1 MTLIRFVTFLCFLL
15 ISPISFSENQDK
27 NYQARLQD
35 VMKARKLMD
44 RKRERERDEI
54 KDLAQEL
61 AQEIL
66 IIDTHIDTPIQLYIQ
81 QDKNGSYEDIT
92 KPSSLH
98 FDFDRAVSGG
108 LNVPFFVIFTPPS
121 AEEKG
126 TSFKMAEELIQILES
141 IMNKNP
147 DKFRLVKSPEEITND
162 KNIMQVVYG
171 MENGAPIESKLSNI
185 KLFSDMGIN
194 YITLAHSKSNH
205 ISDSSYDE
213 NKNWGGLSPFG
224 REVVAEMNKQGVM
237 IDISHVS
244 DAAFYE
250 VLRLTK
256 TPVIASHSSL
266 RHFVPGFERN
276 VSDDMLQELA
286 KNEGVIQICFGSEFI
301 AEKKKYP
308 KLVVTV
314 QDVADHIDRV
324 KNLVGIEHV
333 GIGSDYDG
341 WRNFPVGLED
351 TSSYPNLIEEL
362 LKRNYSKEEIKQI
375 FGGNLLRVWR
385 EVKKFSES

>member
-1 MTLIRFVTFLCFLL
+1 MIILRTITLICLLL
-15 ISPISFSENQDK
+15 ISHLSFTEYRDK

-44 RKRERERDEI
+44 KKRERDKI
-54 KDLAQEL
+54 NNLAQEL
-61 AQEIL
+61 AQEMI
-66 IIDTHIDTPIQLYIQ
+66 IIDTHLDTPIQLYMQ
-81 QDKNGSYEDIT
+81 QSKNGFYEDIT
-92 KPSSLH
+92 KASSLH

-126 TSFKMAEELIQILES
+126 TAFEMAKDLIQILED
-141 IMNKNP
+141 IMNKHP
-147 DKFRLVKSPEEITND
+147 SKFRLVKSPEEITNE
-162 KNIMQVVYG
+162 KGVMQVVYG

-185 KLFSDMGIN
+185 KVFSDMGIN

-205 ISDSSYDE
+205 ISDSSYDS

-224 REVVAEMNKQGVM
+224 RKVVAEMNKQGVM

-250 VLRLTK
+250 VLKLTK

-276 VSDDMLQELA
+276 VSDDMLRELA

-308 KLVVTV
+308 NLVVTV
-314 QDVADHIDRV
+314 KDVADHIDRV
-324 KNLVGIEHV
+324 KKLVGIDHV

-351 TSSYPNLIEEL
+351 TSTYPNLIKEL
-362 LKRNYSKEEIKQI
+362 LNRNYTKEEIEKI

>member
-1 MTLIRFVTFLCFLL
+1 MIILRTITLICFLL
-15 ISPISFSENQDK
+15 ISHLSFTEYRDK

-44 RKRERERDEI
+44 KKRERDKI
-54 KDLAQEL
+54 NNLAQEL
-61 AQEIL
+61 AQEMI
-66 IIDTHIDTPIQLYIQ
+66 IIDTHLDTPIQLYMQ
-81 QDKNGSYEDIT
+81 QSKNGFYEDIT
-92 KPSSLH
+92 KASSLH

-126 TSFKMAEELIQILES
+126 TAFEMAKDLIQILED
-141 IMNKNP
+141 IMNKHP
-147 DKFRLVKSPEEITND
+147 SKFRLVKSPEEITNE
-162 KNIMQVVYG
+162 KGVMQVVYG

-185 KLFSDMGIN
+185 KVFSDMGIN

-205 ISDSSYDE
+205 ISDSSYDS

-224 REVVAEMNKQGVM
+224 RKVVAEMNKQGVM

-250 VLRLTK
+250 VLKLTK

-276 VSDDMLQELA
+276 VSDDMLRELA

-301 AEKKKYP
+301 AEKKKNP
-308 KLVVTV
+308 NLVVTV
-314 QDVADHIDRV
+314 KDVADHIDRV
-324 KNLVGIEHV
+324 KKLVGIDHV

-351 TSSYPNLIEEL
+351 TSTYPNLIKEL
-362 LKRNYSKEEIKQI
+362 LNRNYTKEEIEKI

>member
-1 MTLIRFVTFLCFLL
+1 MTLIKFLTVICFLL
-15 ISPISFSENQDK
+15 IPPLSFTENQDK

-44 RKRERERDEI
+44 KKRQRDEI
-54 KDLAQEL
+54 KDLAHKL
-61 AQEIL
+61 AQEII
-66 IIDTHIDTPIQLYIQ
+66 IIDTHLDTPIQLYMQ
-81 QDKNGSYEDIT
+81 QDKNGTYEDIT
-92 KPSSLH
+92 KKTSLH
-98 FDFDRAVSGG
+98 FDYERALNGG

-121 AEEKG
+121 AEDKG
-126 TSFKMAEELIQILES
+126 TAFKMANEIIQILEDIKKKS
-141 IMNKNP
+141 PN
-147 DKFRLVKSPEEITND
+147 KFRLVKSPDEITNN
-162 KNIMQVVYG
+162 KSVMQIVYG

-185 KLFSDMGIN
+185 ELFSDMGIS

-276 VSDDMLQELA
+276 VSDDMLKELA
-286 KNEGVIQICFGSEFI
+286 KNGGVIQICFGSEFI
-301 AEKKKYP
+301 AEKRKYP
-308 KLVVTV
+308 DLVVTV
-314 QDVADHIDRV
+314 EDVADHIDRV
-324 KNLVGIEHV
+324 KQLVGIDYV

-351 TSSYPNLIEEL
+351 TSTYPNLIEEL
-362 LKRNYSKEEIKQI
+362 LKRNYTKEEIKKV
-375 FGGNLLRVWR
+375 FGENLLRVWR
-385 EVKKFSES
+385 AVENYSKP

>member
-1 MTLIRFVTFLCFLL
+1 MNIYRILTLISLL
-15 ISPISFSENQDK
+15 VIPHLSFAEYRDI

-44 RKRERERDEI
+44 KKRERDKI
-54 KDLAQEL
+54 NDLAQEL
-61 AQEIL
+61 AQEMI
-66 IIDTHIDTPIQLYIQ
+66 IIDTHLDTPIQLYMQ

-92 KPSSLH
+92 KKSSLH

-121 AEEKG
+121 SEEKG
-126 TSFKMAEELIQILES
+126 TAFEMAKDLIKILED

-147 DKFRLVKSPEEITND
+147 GKFRLVKSPEEITNE

-224 REVVAEMNKQGVM
+224 RKVVAEMNKQGVM

-250 VLRLTK
+250 VLKLTK

-276 VSDDMLQELA
+276 VSDDMLRELA
-286 KNEGVIQICFGSEFI
+286 KNGGVIQICFGSEFI

-308 KLVVTV
+308 NLVVTV
-314 QDVADHIDRV
+314 KDVADHIDRV
-324 KNLVGIEHV
+324 KKLVGIDHV

-351 TSSYPNLIEEL
+351 TSTYPNLIREL
-362 LKRNYSKEEIKQI
+362 LSRNYTKDEIEKVLVEI
-375 FGGNLLRVWR
+375 Y
-385 EVKKFSES
+385 

>member
-1 MTLIRFVTFLCFLL
+1 VIPHL
-15 ISPISFSENQDK
+15 SFAEYRDN

-35 VMKARKLMD
+35 VMKARKLMGK
-44 RKRERERDEI
+44 KREREKI
-54 KDLAQEL
+54 NDLAQEL
-61 AQEIL
+61 AQEMI
-66 IIDTHIDTPIQLYIQ
+66 IIDTHLDTPIQLYMQ

-92 KPSSLH
+92 KKSSLH

-126 TSFKMAEELIQILES
+126 TAFEMAKDLIKILED

-147 DKFRLVKSPEEITND
+147 GKFRLVKSPEEITNE

-224 REVVAEMNKQGVM
+224 RKVVAEMNKQGVM

-250 VLRLTK
+250 VLKLTK

-276 VSDDMLQELA
+276 VSDDMLRELA
-286 KNEGVIQICFGSEFI
+286 KNGGVIQICFGSEFI

-308 KLVVTV
+308 NLVVTV
-314 QDVADHIDRV
+314 KDVADHIDRV
-324 KNLVGIEHV
+324 KKLVGIDHV

-341 WRNFPVGLED
+341 WRNFPVELED
-351 TSSYPNLIEEL
+351 TSTYPNLIREL
-362 LKRNYSKEEIKQI
+362 LNRDYTKDEIEKV

-385 EVKKFSES
+385 EVKKLSES